1 MTVAVKGEPISD
13 PQHTPSQTPPPT
25 AATPVAAP
33 AHTLQ
38 EQLSIIRAKLAERT
52 MSTDDNSHAVNN
64 PIWNEE
70 EKP

>member
-1 MTVAVKGEPISD
+1 MKTA
-13 PQHTPSQTPPPT
+13 PQPASNSADTSASQTPSPT